1 MCNEDDRPHYHP
13 GQQARPVL
21 MLLSSE
27 PALMLAIRLMLM
39 LTRPGLMLASN
50 PAVLMLARP
59 MLMLAR
65 AVLMLASEAAV
76 LMLARA
82 ADQLEHHLLSA

>member
-1 MCNEDDRPHYHP
+1 MKMI
-13 GQQARPVL
+13 VL
-21 MLLSSE
+21 IIILASRAVLVLPSSE

-76 LMLARA
+76 LMLA
-82 ADQLEHHLLSA
+82 